1 MYLKSIQIVNFR
13 NFKNAHFDFDKG
25 TNTIIGENDSGKSNA
40 LAAIRI
46 LLDSNFLYTGKNLKE
61 SDFCHDLDDWRG
73 HWIIISATFDGLTD
87 EDTDNESCDEI
98 RIGLEDCEKIDE
110 GCAWTKQLIQSNG
123 TSCGTVTLYIRPSAN
138 IQKKLHEAQSPEEF
152 NKTRDSIQLADY
164 DFDYRARSMMDFTK
178 DGQYTKIVGNIDEG
192 KYEYQEDTKALG
204 VSIHILD
211 FWKCISVCYIGAL
224 RDVKEEL
231 YRRSNPLKKIFDVS
245 ADNLSKEEIR
255 GVEKK
260 AADLNKALTSIS
272 FVKSME
278 QGIND
283 RLHNIVGLVYSPD
296 VSVSSRLQENID
308 IISRYLSLLPTD
320 EKDMDYLGLGHL
332 NVIYMALK
340 MVEFDARRN
349 HEVLN
354 IMLIEEP
361 EAHIHTHIQKS
372 LFSHLKSAHEYTQ
385 VLMTTHSTHISEV
398 SHIHSMNILK
408 KSGKYS
414 IVMHPDN
421 HLDCFGN
428 SHLNLKNGLSL
439 TVCLERYLDAKR
451 STLLFSKGV
460 ILVEGDAE
468 EILIPAMVEKAMGVS
483 LDELGI
489 GLVNVGSVAFEY
501 IASMFSTERVQKYC
515 AILTDSDVQIPG
527 TKSGKGQAEGLG
539 RSRKEKLEALFGQN
553 AWVDYFFAPHTFEV
567 DFAGEQEN
575 RKFISALIDE
585 YYKREDSAQV
595 HKEEIN
601 GTEAQRY
608 DAVMGMA
615 KQLGKGW
622 MATLLAGK
630 IDSSVTIP
638 DYILNALAFASQE
651 VVTENIRNKIKDY
664 ESKIG
669 LRYPV
674 SQNSKGSNVSRFLKF
689 QDRLLKEKN

>member
-1 MYLKSIQIVNFR
+1 
-13 NFKNAHFDFDKG
+13 
-25 TNTIIGENDSGKSNA
+25 
-40 LAAIRI
+40 
-46 LLDSNFLYTGKNLKE
+46 
-61 SDFCHDLDDWRG
+61 
-73 HWIIISATFDGLTD
+73 
-87 EDTDNESCDEI
+87 
-98 RIGLEDCEKIDE
+98 
-110 GCAWTKQLIQSNG
+110 
-123 TSCGTVTLYIRPSAN
+123 
-138 IQKKLHEAQSPEEF
+138 
-152 NKTRDSIQLADY
+152 
-164 DFDYRARSMMDFTK
+164 
-178 DGQYTKIVGNIDEG
+178 
-192 KYEYQEDTKALG
+192 
-204 VSIHILD
+204 
-211 FWKCISVCYIGAL
+211 
-224 RDVKEEL
+224 
-231 YRRSNPLKKIFDVS
+231 
-245 ADNLSKEEIR
+245 
-255 GVEKK
+255 
-260 AADLNKALTSIS
+260 
-272 FVKSME
+272 
-278 QGIND
+278 
-283 RLHNIVGLVYSPD
+283 
-296 VSVSSRLQENID
+296 
-308 IISRYLSLLPTD
+308 
-320 EKDMDYLGLGHL
+320 
-332 NVIYMALK
+332 
-340 MVEFDARRN
+340 
-349 HEVLN
+349 
-354 IMLIEEP
+354 
-361 EAHIHTHIQKS
+361 
-372 LFSHLKSAHEYTQ
+372 
-385 VLMTTHSTHISEV
+385 
-398 SHIHSMNILK
+398 
-408 KSGKYS
+408 
-414 IVMHPDN
+414 
-421 HLDCFGN
+421 
-428 SHLNLKNGLSL
+428 
-439 TVCLERYLDAKR
+439 
-451 STLLFSKGV
+451 
-460 ILVEGDAE
+460 
-468 EILIPAMVEKAMGVS
+468 MGVS

-651 VVTENIRNKIKDY
+651 VVTENIRNKMKDY